1 MHRSR
6 LHLVLFASLTLSGAT
21 RLGTTRRGFVVRS
34 LSTAAMAPAAALL
47 PLAGPSRAAE
57 TTFASPAN
65 AASGVVLT
73 SQQTARTEFISGL
86 IAGAAQ
92 KTIKE
97 IVLHPLDTV
106 KCRLQVASPSRRS
119 LFEAALY
126 EDAYSGI
133 APALISGAPAA
144 SVFFAVKDA
153 VKQQLTSSIG
163 SGTLTTLVAVACA
176 NGPYWVVRNPTEVI
190 KARRQAGQVDDS
202 RLAAVEL
209 WKELGPRGFYRGYTS
224 NLAYAFPV
232 DASKFVIYDAIKTKL
247 KAAKPKGAKLSPLEA
262 AVGGAFASA
271 AAQAVSTPLDVART
285 RIMTARADEPAKSVA
300 TSIRD
305 VAANEGIGA
314 LYAGVAPKVA
324 RAIVSGGLQFSVLE
338 GVKDAVNAAILGS
351 ARTR

>member
-1 MHRSR
+1 MHATRPSIVSLQCAPGEAVQSR
-6 LHLVLFASLTLSGAT
+6 IDLSVSLLLHTHTSPRKNASLQVAPVLFASLVVGWHSSGHDAT
-21 RLGTTRRGFVVRS
+21 QLRRAFAQYSG
-34 LSTAAMAPAAALL
+34 MAPAAALL

-176 NGPYWVVRNPTEVI
+176 NGPYWVVRNPR
-190 KARRQAGQVDDS
+190 K
-202 RLAAVEL
+202 
-209 WKELGPRGFYRGYTS
+209 
-224 NLAYAFPV
+224 
-232 DASKFVIYDAIKTKL
+232 
-247 KAAKPKGAKLSPLEA
+247 
-262 AVGGAFASA
+262 
-271 AAQAVSTPLDVART
+271 
-285 RIMTARADEPAKSVA
+285 
-300 TSIRD
+300 
-305 VAANEGIGA
+305 
-314 LYAGVAPKVA
+314 
-324 RAIVSGGLQFSVLE
+324 
-338 GVKDAVNAAILGS
+338 
-351 ARTR
+351 